1 MERFSRIL
9 QFNDRVYSKMKD
21 VIYFLY
27 LISIFI
33 LMPKKILKRSL

>member
-21 VIYFLY
+21 VILFNNKKVFLY
-27 LISIFI
+27 TCQ
-33 LMPKKILKRSL
+33 KRF